1 VMFDANSAS
10 ETGNVMVYTS
20 NNSGHSPEQIADMA
34 LNKIMSVSDSAP
46 PVIRDQAMAHRDK
59 LKEILIYYM
68 KSMANSER
76 TTICALMEKQGHND
90 MAEIIRRL

>member
-1 VMFDANSAS
+1 MLDASGSS
-10 ETGNVMVYTS
+10 ELGNVMVYTS
-20 NNSGHSPEQIADMA
+20 NNSGHSPEQMADMA
-34 LNKIMSVSDSAP
+34 LNKIMSVSENAP

-76 TTICALMEKQGHND
+76 TSIWALMKQQGHGD
-90 MAEIIRRL
+90 IAEIIRRL

>member
-1 VMFDANSAS
+1 MLNANGSS
-10 ETGNVMVYTS
+10 ELGNAMGYTS
-20 NNSGHSPEQIADMA
+20 NNSGHSPEQMADMA
-34 LNKIMSVSDSAP
+34 LNKIMSVSENAP

-76 TTICALMEKQGHND
+76 TSIWALMKQQGHD
-90 MAEIIRRL
+90 DIAEIIRRL